1 MQVALHEA
9 LLASPHRTL
18 DPESADFFF
27 LPVYGTPPPQ
37 PLHFPPATSPSPE
50 PTTTVHAPGGC
61 AISRFFRPTPAHNL
75 FTTEQQPWIPAPVLG
90 SRLYR
95 RALEWIQRR
104 FPYWAR
110 RGGADHLVAFPHDE
124 GACIA
129 PVEMANATL
138 LTSWGRSQLHPPNAS
153 TSMPEHS
160 WWHPLF
166 LPSMYAS
173 QRWCA
178 ARLTLGSPLL

>member
-1 MQVALHEA
+1 M
-9 LLASPHRTL
+9 
-18 DPESADFFF
+18 
-27 LPVYGTPPPQ
+27 
-37 PLHFPPATSPSPE
+37 
-50 PTTTVHAPGGC
+50 
-61 AISRFFRPTPAHNL
+61 
-75 FTTEQQPWIPAPVLG
+75 LG